1 MPQGDKHTTVETRFI
16 ASEKRKWVEI
26 MCLHLFRCDESRLYG
41 SEAYLLKICHYCP
54 LKMDKV
60 KN

>member
-26 MCLHLFRCDESRLYG
+26 ILDAMNRVSTAVRLICLFKYVFTL
-41 SEAYLLKICHYCP
+41 
-54 LKMDKV
+54 
-60 KN
+60 